1 LCNTQAV
8 LARGKADAAMLHFAV
23 ARPGQR
29 FAFGGVAFE
38 VEAGAGEGVGA
49 DVGFDLWPEFEKH
62 ICDPDQF
69 PVVAR
74 VQCSVTADPSLPGTA
89 SLSRAFTV
97 ERRGDA
103 PDTTVVVSRDM
114 CAELEADGP
123 GRYVASVRMAP
134 LRPDDSEPQGP
145 DAVVLGLSAAI
156 LEREGGLSLHAA
168 AIELD
173 GRAVLFV
180 GPSRA
185 GKSTAVRLSLGC
197 RSFATDRVN
206 IAPDGAGGYVAWSL
220 PGGSRVAV
228 AESDHRRLPLAA
240 ILRVRQSRGAP
251 RIAKL
256 SAAQALF
263 AVRESMWL
271 TDFSPTA
278 EEHRIDAAAL
288 LRARVQVG
296 EIHTVLEHSHT
307 ALVSSFAREH
317 ANTREALETEAGDG
331 CAL

>member
-1 LCNTQAV
+1 
-8 LARGKADAAMLHFAV
+8 
-23 ARPGQR
+23 
-29 FAFGGVAFE
+29 
-38 VEAGAGEGVGA
+38 
-49 DVGFDLWPEFEKH
+49 
-62 ICDPDQF
+62 
-69 PVVAR
+69 
-74 VQCSVTADPSLPGTA
+74 
-89 SLSRAFTV
+89 
-97 ERRGDA
+97 
-103 PDTTVVVSRDM
+103 VVVSRDL

-123 GRYVASVRMAP
+123 GRYVASVRIPP
-134 LRPDDSEPQGP
+134 LQPDDSEPQGP

-180 GPSRA
+180 GPSGA
-185 GKSTAVRLSLGC
+185 GKSTAVRLARDC
-197 RSFATDRVN
+197 RSFASDRVN

-228 AESDHRRLPLAA
+228 PESAHRRLPLAA
-240 ILRVRQSRGAP
+240 ILRVRQGHVAP

-263 AVRESMWL
+263 ALRESMWL
-271 TDFSPTA
+271 SDFSPTA
-278 EEHRIDAAAL
+278 EENRIDAATL

-307 ALVSSFAREH
+307 ALVSSFARDRAERTT
-317 ANTREALETEAGDG
+317 TRETDIEAGDG
-331 CAL
+331 CAV